1 MLSYNLFKFNTDLT
15 MPSFWHCLQNVQS
28 RMYLKVQCSSVCPCM
43 GSQQQT
49 LLQVRCCSLY
59 RLIAAWLVGK
69 CGQCLIVSVC
79 GRATQTCLTM
89 QHTHNC
95 VTPSS
100 RTTRVSLYE
109 KKHSP
114 TQTHP
119 DHQTSF
125 IKCCDPGR
133 PPCLIYVLG
142 SFSPTSPGPLWS
154 SS

>member
-1 MLSYNLFKFNTDLT
+1 MSD
-15 MPSFWHCLQNVQS
+15 C
-28 RMYLKVQCSSVCPCM
+28 
-43 GSQQQT
+43 
-49 LLQVRCCSLY
+49 
-59 RLIAAWLVGK
+59 
-69 CGQCLIVSVC
+69 
-79 GRATQTCLTM
+79 AT
-89 QHTHNC
+89 HTHNC

-142 SFSPTSPGPLWS
+142 SFFPNLSWPSLVFLLVWNSISYSIHFFTQLLS
-154 SS
+154 SFCNTCTIATCFAEVPKLCHLFLSSLSTISWKSVFYLIANIHLTIFILAF